1 MADPN
6 PKRVKRDQ
14 PPKTT
19 RAGHI
24 AIVGRPN
31 VGKSTLLNA
40 LLGESIAITS
50 HHPQTTRDRI
60 LGVVSEADTQFIFVD
75 TPGVHRAKTMLGA
88 RMNQEARD
96 AARGA
101 DVIVF
106 MTDIGR
112 DASDVHLRPADLA
125 ILKDLP
131 AGIPVLCVLNKIDR
145 LEDKTELVKIL
156 QGHASGHDFAAI
168 IPLSARKS
176 SEMKYLLGELRERLP
191 FSKKLFD
198 DETLTDRPVRF
209 LVAEFVREQ
218 ILRHTRE
225 EVPHGVAVVV
235 ERFEEGKPPKEG
247 KTGGKTTRIELA
259 VHVDREGHKKII
271 IGKGGALLKE
281 IGMEARAKVEAMM
294 GQKVHLQIWV
304 RVTPGWYES
313 DKGLREMGYGSPES

>member
-1 MADPN
+1 
-6 PKRVKRDQ
+6 
-14 PPKTT
+14 
-19 RAGHI
+19 
-24 AIVGRPN
+24 
-31 VGKSTLLNA
+31 
-40 LLGESIAITS
+40 
-50 HHPQTTRDRI
+50 
-60 LGVVSEADTQFIFVD
+60 
-75 TPGVHRAKTMLGA
+75 
-88 RMNQEARD
+88 
-96 AARGA
+96 
-101 DVIVF
+101 
-106 MTDIGR
+106 MTDVGR

-191 FSKKLFD
+191 LSKKLFD

-235 ERFEEGKPPKEG
+235 ERFEEGKPAKEG
-247 KTGGKTTRIELA
+247 KPGGKPARQLRAQKTTRIELA